1 MSVSTLAVLCTKEH
15 EDELDIYGDCIICV
29 LDETIKDRDALR
41 TEIKKLRE
49 IIQIAVDAKLQ
60 SLAQPK
66 EKS

>member
-41 TEIKKLRE
+41 TEIKN
-49 IIQIAVDAKLQ
+49 
-60 SLAQPK
+60 S
-66 EKS
+66 EKSFK